1 MNESK
6 DFEIELKIKLLIVGD
21 SNVGKTSLLLQ
32 YTENYYP
39 LQYGATIGIESKI
52 KKFKYKDFDINLQIW
67 DTAGQERFHSIT
79 NGFFR
84 NADGIL
90 FVYDITENKSFE
102 GIKVW
107 IKEAEELGDSFKR
120 ILIGN
125 KFDLKEKRNV
135 KKEDIEKFC
144 LENNLNY
151 FETSAKE
158 NINIKD
164 VFNKMIELL
173 FEDKSNEEI
182 IREFGIKKSSLSVA
196 SKRTV
201 ISNKNKDKKVK
212 CC

>member
-1 MNESK
+1 MNEIK
-6 DFEIELKIKLLIVGD
+6 DIEIELKIKLLIVGD

-32 YTENYYP
+32 YTENYFP
-39 LQYGATIGIESKI
+39 LQHAATIGIESKI
-52 KKFKYKDFDINLQIW
+52 KKFKYKDYFISLQIW

-79 NGFFR
+79 NSFFR

-90 FVYDITENKSFE
+90 FVYDITNNKSFE

-107 IKEAEELGDSFKR
+107 IKEAEEIGDCFKR

-125 KFDLKEKRNV
+125 KLDMNDNRNV
-135 KKEDIEKFC
+135 NKEDIEQFC
-144 LENNLNY
+144 LENNINY
-151 FETSAKE
+151 FETSAKN
-158 NINIKD
+158 NINIKE

-173 FEDKSNEEI
+173 LEDKSHEDI

-196 SKRTV
+196 SKKTIIR
-201 ISNKNKDKKVK
+201 NKNKDKKVK

>member
-1 MNESK
+1 MNDSK
-6 DFEIELKIKLLIVGD
+6 DLEIELKIKLLIVGD

-39 LQYGATIGIESKI
+39 LQHGATIGIESKI

-107 IKEAEELGDSFKR
+107 IKEAEEFGDRFKR

-135 KKEDIEKFC
+135 KK
-144 LENNLNY
+144 
-151 FETSAKE
+151 
-158 NINIKD
+158 
-164 VFNKMIELL
+164 
-173 FEDKSNEEI
+173 
-182 IREFGIKKSSLSVA
+182 
-196 SKRTV
+196 
-201 ISNKNKDKKVK
+201 
-212 CC
+212 